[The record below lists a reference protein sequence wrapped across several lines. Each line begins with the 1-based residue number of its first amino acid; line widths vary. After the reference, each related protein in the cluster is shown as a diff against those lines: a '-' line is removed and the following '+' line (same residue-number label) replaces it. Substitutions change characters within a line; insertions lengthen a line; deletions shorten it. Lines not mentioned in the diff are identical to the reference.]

1 MKILLDEGADV
12 NVLNK
17 AMVSKKYEC
26 VKLLIE
32 AGVDANR
39 LYRDKHSLLT
49 VNAAANGDY
58 KVLKLLIESGAD
70 VSMRDEK
77 GETPLTALCFRGSG
91 RSCPDAYIKC
101 LKLLLRTGAKVNL
114 VDSCGFNALC
124 CYISTCCDWANEP
137 PNPARAASDKTIVLL
152 LFAVGETL
160 NVINAGA
167 KTKFRG
173 APLTPKAIPDTYRM
187 II

>member
-1 MKILLDEGADV
+1 MRTV
-12 NVLNK
+12 
-17 AMVSKKYEC
+17 
-26 VKLLIE
+26 
-32 AGVDANR
+32 R

-77 GETPLTALCFRGSG
+77 GDIPITALCFRGSG
-91 RSCPDAYIKC
+91 RSCPGAYIKC

-137 PNPARAASDKTIVLL
+137 PNPARAASDKTMVLL
-152 LFAVGETL
+152 LFAAGETL
-160 NVINAGA
+160 DVINAGA

-173 APLTPKAIPDTYRM
+173 APLTPKAIPRYLQNDYLKMNLMHICRETIRKLLLNLDPHTHLFDR
-187 II
+187 IP